1 MELPDCELAAQ
12 HFVSQTFW
20 EQDNKKTSKIAK
32 SIPSGEPLGEVD
44 ASPATMGPQQF
55 RSEAQF
61 QAVYTQVQD
70 ELRATMMDVFLHTEF
85 QSLLEQAQ
93 TLIDE
98 RTNQSCGK
106 AKGMLLKALNNPL
119 L

>member
-1 MELPDCELAAQ
+1 
-12 HFVSQTFW
+12 
-20 EQDNKKTSKIAK
+20 
-32 SIPSGEPLGEVD
+32 
-44 ASPATMGPQQF
+44 
-55 RSEAQF
+55 
-61 QAVYTQVQD
+61 
-70 ELRATMMDVFLHTEF
+70 MMDVFLHTEF

-98 RTNQSCGK
+98 RSNQSCGK